1 MFRRTPYSVRQVEEW
16 LEQAEMRRD
25 EERVHAARYDT
36 LSDAHLR
43 ANAEADRWDTVAS
56 ALRRALTEWA
66 SDLSR

>member
-1 MFRRTPYSVRQVEEW
+1 MLYRSPLAVRQVEAW

-25 EERVHAARYDT
+25 EERVHAARYDS

-56 ALRRALTEWA
+56 ALRRALMELGV
-66 SDLSR
+66 SGR